1 VAEDCF
7 DRISSAILYG
17 ARLSIMEGFHA
28 LLTGFCLGVDSTFI
42 SIELM
47 TRVLRFISLFD
58 SEVLVISLCRILTFF
73 LSVVY
78 GRDLSPTY
86 TSDVSSFSSSSVK
99 TSIKLTFLDFVL
111 EDLSDKH
118 SLE

>member
-1 VAEDCF
+1 VAEDYF
-7 DRISSAILYG
+7 DRISSALLYG
-17 ARLSIMEGFHA
+17 VRLSILEGFYA
-28 LLTGFCLGVDSTFI
+28 LLTGFYLGVDSTSI
-42 SIELM
+42 SVGLM

-58 SEVLVISLCRILTFF
+58 SDVLVISLCHVLAFF

-78 GRDLSPTY
+78 GRDLSSAY
-86 TSDVSSFSSSSVK
+86 TSDVSSSSSSSVK
-99 TSIKLTFLDFVL
+99 TSIKLIFLNFIL